1 MAVNKD
7 KTEVKKNKKKT
18 AKHKTPAAFVF
29 WKLMSKI
36 AKINVKK

>member
-7 KTEVKKNKKKT
+7 KAEVKKNKKKV
-18 AKHKTPAAFVF
+18 AKYKPPAAFVF

-36 AKINVKK
+36 VKINIKK